1 METLTN
7 SAKKARAEYMRKYRQ
22 RETDEQKEKRREYAR
37 KWRQDNPDKIKAARV
52 RYWNKKAEA
61 VRAAASN

>member
-1 METLTN
+1 MTN
-7 SAKKARAEYMRKYRQ
+7 SAKEARAEYMREYRQ
-22 RETDEQKEKRREYAR
+22 RETDEKEKRRECAK

-52 RYWNKKAEA
+52 RFWNKKAEA